1 MSSLCIEHA
10 VLLGGEGTTWAARD
24 RWREGP
30 VWHAQHNGEPL
41 EACAELLEQAP
52 RGRLKRLDR
61 AHVLLGFPHVHY
73 LMLPW
78 QDGLYSPDDWQGFAR
93 ATFLQDAGVDPA
105 QCQVQ
110 IASAPFGAARLA
122 VATPLELL
130 HALRLLFQAQHLP
143 LGTCLPLLTATAQ
156 RYWQQLPADGVLA
169 VPEASALSCLYLHGG
184 EATQACAL
192 PVAPGTPLHSSLFA
206 AAVLSAENPAAVV
219 VAGPRPPTAS
229 DGHWLGPLH
238 PWMQE
243 DAG

>member
-1 MSSLCIEHA
+1 MSFPFIEHVA
-10 VLLGGEGTTWAARD
+10 WLHSAGAEWAARA
-24 RWREGP
+24 RWRGAP
-30 VWHAQHNGEPL
+30 VWRARSAGDPL
-41 EACAELLEQAP
+41 TACAELLEQVP
-52 RGRLKRLDR
+52 RGPVRFLDR
-61 AHVLLGFPHVHY
+61 ATLLLGFPHVHY